1 MMNSGSNPVRKQLSP
16 VEKLRPGKDDS
27 CRLRILATVD
37 KSDCTDRVV
46 EYLLLLRR
54 LQARMEVVLL
64 NIQPEP
70 LTGRLRGYGSFK
82 REVIRERLINEL
94 GRAVIARTRNKLDS
108 AAIPH
113 KDRIELGDAAE
124 TILKC
129 ARDEECNLIILAER
143 TPGTIRR
150 WLMRSAGISIGS
162 TASIVHG
169 FAQVPVVVVK

>member
-1 MMNSGSNPVRKQLSP
+1 MMNSGSNPVREQLSP
-16 VEKLRPGKDDS
+16 QEKLRLGKGDS

-46 EYLLLLRR
+46 EYLLTLRR
-54 LQARMEVVLL
+54 LQAQMEVVLL

-94 GRAVIARTRNKLDS
+94 GQSVIARARHKLDS
-108 AAIPH
+108 AGILH
-113 KDRIELGDAAE
+113 KDRIELGDEAE

-129 ARDEECNLIILAER
+129 AQDEECDLIILAER
-143 TPGTIRR
+143 TPGSIRR
-150 WLMRSAGISIGS
+150 WLMRVTGITIGS
-162 TASIVHG
+162 IASVVHG
-169 FAQVPVVVVK
+169 FAHVPVVVAK